1 MKKNLLTL
9 AALCCAMAISVFTAC
24 TSENEDNPATDN
36 GGTVVGNWCSDVSGK
51 TYAKW
56 NYGDTW
62 QNTVFNDDGT
72 GYTRIYYTYEDKA
85 VGCEKIDFT
94 YTASADGTLT
104 MTPSDRDVMDAKWQI
119 VGGEL
124 RLSDGDAI
132 SLSLKK
138 TPDDMA
144 AKFDTWSKTKKVIEV
159 PQPAKYTVFVYGNA
173 GGHMDDIIEYGFWE
187 RTKEFLKDH
196 NNVRVVC
203 MYKYGMDRREIDK
216 PFKGKYAQP
225 GDIVWFELNDQTD
238 LDKIKNE
245 GMQAVGMGEQ
255 AKQLKI
261 CNPNTMRMFLE
272 FSSLQC
278 PAEDYILAIWGHGS
292 GFDAMN
298 DVPGKYQIKN
308 QTRGVMTDEWVNGEW
323 MDMYEMYDAI
333 QAAGIDHFNTLM
345 FHNCL
350 MGNLESLT
358 QARGFADYIIASAH
372 VLSSDG
378 RLMTE
383 FVRGMVETGD
393 PEKAAGLMFERST
406 PEWQNGYLDEEK
418 PDKFRNGD
426 YKMIRTDKFQP
437 IIDAS
442 KQLCDRLLAL
452 YPTQKEAIDRASKQ
466 VYRFEHLDGNEEL
479 EFKYQWQC
487 PFFDMANYAQ
497 LLAKETGDDQLKAIS
512 ARLDQAFKEAFVHYR
527 DVNNSKEHLDH
538 YTLSLCLM
546 NNHFYNADYKTKL
559 TVTPLNNFNEGYEKC
574 DFHKLTGWGNW
585 LNTNQQELDSNP
597 ENGGGGKLEDSAKN

>member
-9 AALCCAMAISVFTAC
+9 AALCCAIAISVFTAC

-104 MTPSDRDVMDAKWQI
+104 MTPTDRDVMDAKWQI

-144 AKFDTWSKTKKVIEV
+144 AKFDTWSKSKEVIEV

-203 MYKYGMDRREIDK
+203 MYKYGKDRPEIDK

-245 GMQAVGMGEQ
+245 GMQAIGMGEQ

-292 GFDAMN
+292 GFDAMK
-298 DVPGKYQIKN
+298 DVPGKYEIKN
-308 QTRGVMTDEWVNGEW
+308 QTRGVMADEWVNSEW
-323 MDMYEMYDAI
+323 MDMYEMYDAMK
-333 QAAGIDHFNTLM
+333 AAGIDHFNTLM

-358 QARGFADYIIASAH
+358 QARAFADYIIASAH
-372 VLSSDG
+372 VLNSDG

-393 PEKAAGLMFERST
+393 AEKAAGLMFERST
-406 PEWQNGYLDEEK
+406 PEWQNGYVEE
-418 PDKFRNGD
+418 PGKFPNGD

-452 YPTQKEAIDRASKQ
+452 YPTQKEAIDRASRQ
-466 VYRFEHLDGNEEL
+466 VYRFEHLDGNEKI
-479 EFKYQWQC
+479 KYQWQY

-497 LLAKETGDDQLKAIS
+497 LLAKETGDDQLENIS
-512 ARLDQAFKEAFVHYR
+512 ARLDQAFEDAFVHYR
-527 DVNNSKEHLDH
+527 DVNYSVQHLDH
-538 YTLSLCLM
+538 YTLSVCLM
-546 NNHFYNADYKTKL
+546 HKLYYTVDYKTAG
-559 TVTPLNNFNEGYEKC
+559 PEFGALNNFNEGYEKC

-585 LNTNQQELDSNP
+585 LNTNEQSLDSNP
-597 ENGGGGKLEDSAKN
+597 ENGGGGKLEDSPKN

>member
-104 MTPSDRDVMDAKWQI
+104 MTPTDRDVMDAKWQI

-138 TPDDMA
+138 TPADMA
-144 AKFDTWSKTKKVIEV
+144 AKFDTWSKSKEVIEV

-203 MYKYGMDRREIDK
+203 MYKYGKDRPEIDR

-245 GMQAVGMGEQ
+245 GMQAIGMGEQ

-298 DVPGKYQIKN
+298 DVPGKYEIKN
-308 QTRGVMTDEWVNGEW
+308 QTRGVMADEWVNSEW
-323 MDMYEMYDAI
+323 MDMYEMYDAMK
-333 QAAGIDHFNTLM
+333 AAGIDHFNTLM

-358 QARGFADYIIASAH
+358 QARPLADYIIASAH
-372 VLSSDG
+372 VLNSDG

-393 PEKAAGLMFERST
+393 AEKAAGLMFERST
-406 PEWQNGYLDEEK
+406 PEWQNGYVEE
-418 PDKFRNGD
+418 PGKFPNGD

-442 KQLCDRLLAL
+442 KQLCDRIMAL
-452 YPTQKEAIDRASKQ
+452 YPTQKEAIDRASRQ
-466 VYRFEHLDGNEEL
+466 VYRFEHLDGNEKI
-479 EFKYQWQC
+479 KYQWRY

-497 LLAKETGDDQLKAIS
+497 LLAKETGDDQLENIS
-512 ARLDQAFKEAFVHYR
+512 ARLDQAFEDAFVHYR
-527 DVNNSKEHLDH
+527 DVNYSVQHLEH
-538 YTLSLCLM
+538 YTLSVCLM
-546 NNHFYNADYKTKL
+546 HKLYYTIDYKTAA
-559 TVTPLNNFNEGYEKC
+559 PEFGALNNFNEGYEKC

-585 LNTNQQELDSNP
+585 LNTNEQSLDSNP
-597 ENGGGGKLEDSAKN
+597 ENGGGGKLEDSPKN

>member
-85 VGCEKIDFT
+85 VGCEKIDFI

-104 MTPSDRDVMDAKWQI
+104 MTPTDRDVMDAKWQI

-144 AKFDTWSKTKKVIEV
+144 AKFDTWSKSKEVIEV

-203 MYKYGMDRREIDK
+203 MYKYGKDRPEIDR
-216 PFKGKYAQP
+216 PFRGKYAQP

-245 GMQAVGMGEQ
+245 GMQAIGMGEQ

-298 DVPGKYQIKN
+298 DVPGKYEIKN
-308 QTRGVMTDEWVNGEW
+308 QTRGVMADEWVNSEW
-323 MDMYEMYDAI
+323 MDMYEMYDAMK
-333 QAAGIDHFNTLM
+333 AAGIDHFNTLM

-358 QARGFADYIIASAH
+358 QARPLADYIIASAH
-372 VLSSDG
+372 V
-378 RLMTE
+378 
-383 FVRGMVETGD
+383 
-393 PEKAAGLMFERST
+393 
-406 PEWQNGYLDEEK
+406 
-418 PDKFRNGD
+418 
-426 YKMIRTDKFQP
+426 
-437 IIDAS
+437 
-442 KQLCDRLLAL
+442 
-452 YPTQKEAIDRASKQ
+452 
-466 VYRFEHLDGNEEL
+466 
-479 EFKYQWQC
+479 
-487 PFFDMANYAQ
+487 
-497 LLAKETGDDQLKAIS
+497 
-512 ARLDQAFKEAFVHYR
+512 
-527 DVNNSKEHLDH
+527 
-538 YTLSLCLM
+538 
-546 NNHFYNADYKTKL
+546 
-559 TVTPLNNFNEGYEKC
+559 
-574 DFHKLTGWGNW
+574 
-585 LNTNQQELDSNP
+585 
-597 ENGGGGKLEDSAKN
+597 

>member
-104 MTPSDRDVMDAKWQI
+104 MTPTDRDVMDAKWQI

-138 TPDDMA
+138 TPADMV
-144 AKFDTWSKTKKVIEV
+144 AKFDTWSKSKEVIEV

-203 MYKYGMDRREIDK
+203 MYKYGKDRPEIDR

-245 GMQAVGMGEQ
+245 GMQAIGMGEQ

-298 DVPGKYQIKN
+298 DVPGKYEIKN
-308 QTRGVMTDEWVNGEW
+308 QTRGVMADEWVNGEW
-323 MDMYEMYDAI
+323 MDMYEMYDAMK
-333 QAAGIDHFNTLM
+333 AAGIDHFNTLM

-358 QARGFADYIIASAH
+358 QARAFADYIIASAH
-372 VLSSDG
+372 VLNSDG

-393 PEKAAGLMFERST
+393 AEKAAGLMFERST
-406 PEWQNGYLDEEK
+406 PDWQNGYVEE
-418 PDKFRNGD
+418 PGKFPNGD

-437 IIDAS
+437 IIEAS

-452 YPTQKEAIDRASKQ
+452 YPTQKEAIDRASRQ
-466 VYRFEHLDGNEEL
+466 VYRFEHLDGNEKI
-479 EFKYQWQC
+479 KYQWRY

-497 LLAKETGDDQLKAIS
+497 LLAKETGDDQLENIS
-512 ARLDQAFKEAFVHYR
+512 ARLDQAFEDAFVHYR
-527 DVNNSKEHLDH
+527 DVNYSVQHLEH
-538 YTLSLCLM
+538 YTLSVCLM
-546 NNHFYNADYKTKL
+546 HKLYYTIDYKTAA
-559 TVTPLNNFNEGYEKC
+559 PEFGALNNFNEGYEKC

-585 LNTNQQELDSNP
+585 LNTNEQSLDSNP
-597 ENGGGGKLEDSAKN
+597 ENGGGGKLEDSPKN

>member
-85 VGCEKIDFT
+85 VGCEKIDFN

-104 MTPSDRDVMDAKWQI
+104 MTPTDRDVMDAKWQI

-138 TPDDMA
+138 TPADMV
-144 AKFDTWSKTKKVIEV
+144 AKFDTWSKSKEVIEV

-203 MYKYGMDRREIDK
+203 MYKYGKDRPEIDK

-245 GMQAVGMGEQ
+245 GMQAIGMGEQ

-292 GFDAMN
+292 GFDAMK
-298 DVPGKYQIKN
+298 DVPGKYEIKN
-308 QTRGVMTDEWVNGEW
+308 QTRGVMADEWVNSEW
-323 MDMYEMYDAI
+323 MDMYEMYDAMK
-333 QAAGIDHFNTLM
+333 AAGIDHFNTLM

-358 QARGFADYIIASAH
+358 QARAFADYIIASAH
-372 VLSSDG
+372 VLNSDG

-406 PEWQNGYLDEEK
+406 PEWQNGYVEE
-418 PDKFRNGD
+418 PGKFPNGD
-426 YKMIRTDKFQP
+426 YKMIRTDKFEP
-437 IIDAS
+437 IIDAA
-442 KQLCDRLLAL
+442 KHLCDRLLAL
-452 YPTQKEAIDRASKQ
+452 YPTQKEAIDRASRQ
-466 VYRFEHLDGNEEL
+466 VYRFEHLDGNEKI
-479 EFKYQWQC
+479 KYQWQY

-497 LLAKETGDDQLKAIS
+497 LLAKETGDDQLENIS
-512 ARLDQAFKEAFVHYR
+512 ARLDQAFEDAFVHYR
-527 DVNNSKEHLDH
+527 DVNYSVQHLDH
-538 YTLSLCLM
+538 YTLSVCLM
-546 NNHFYNADYKTKL
+546 HKLYYTVDYKTAG
-559 TVTPLNNFNEGYEKC
+559 PEFGALNNFNEGYEKC

-585 LNTNQQELDSNP
+585 LNTNEQSLDSNP
-597 ENGGGGKLEDSAKN
+597 ENGGGGKLEDSPKN

>member
-104 MTPSDRDVMDAKWQI
+104 MTPTDRDVMDAKWQI

-138 TPDDMA
+138 TPADMA
-144 AKFDTWSKTKKVIEV
+144 AKFDTWSKSKEAIEV

-203 MYKYGMDRREIDK
+203 MYKYGKDRPEIDR

-225 GDIVWFELNDQTD
+225 GDIV
-238 LDKIKNE
+238 
-245 GMQAVGMGEQ
+245 
-255 AKQLKI
+255 
-261 CNPNTMRMFLE
+261 MRMFLE

-298 DVPGKYQIKN
+298 DVPGKYEIKN
-308 QTRGVMTDEWVNGEW
+308 QTRGVMADEWVNSEW
-323 MDMYEMYDAI
+323 MDMYEMYDAMK
-333 QAAGIDHFNTLM
+333 AAGIDHFNTLM

-358 QARGFADYIIASAH
+358 QARAFADYIIASAH
-372 VLSSDG
+372 VLNSDG

-393 PEKAAGLMFERST
+393 AEKAAGLMFERST
-406 PEWQNGYLDEEK
+406 PEWQNGYVEE
-418 PDKFRNGD
+418 PGKFPNGD

-442 KQLCDRLLAL
+442 KQLCDRIMAL

-466 VYRFEHLDGNEEL
+466 VYRFEHLDGNEKI
-479 EFKYQWQC
+479 KYQWRY

-497 LLAKETGDDQLKAIS
+497 LLAKETGDDQLENIS
-512 ARLDQAFKEAFVHYR
+512 ARLDQAFEDAFVHYR
-527 DVNNSKEHLDH
+527 DVNYSVQHLEH
-538 YTLSLCLM
+538 YTLSVCLM
-546 NNHFYNADYKTKL
+546 HKLYYTIDYKTAA
-559 TVTPLNNFNEGYEKC
+559 PEFGALNNFNEGYEKC

-585 LNTNQQELDSNP
+585 LNTNEQSLDSNP
-597 ENGGGGKLEDSAKN
+597 ENGGGGKLEDSPKN

>member
-104 MTPSDRDVMDAKWQI
+104 MTPTDRDVMDAKWQI

-144 AKFDTWSKTKKVIEV
+144 AKFDTWSKSKEVIEV

-203 MYKYGMDRREIDK
+203 MYKYGKDRPEIDR

-245 GMQAVGMGEQ
+245 GMQAIGMGEQ

-298 DVPGKYQIKN
+298 DVPGKYEIKN
-308 QTRGVMTDEWVNGEW
+308 QTRGVMADEWVNSEW
-323 MDMYEMYDAI
+323 MDMYEMYDAMK
-333 QAAGIDHFNTLM
+333 AAGIDHFNTLM

-358 QARGFADYIIASAH
+358 QARPLADYIIASAH
-372 VLSSDG
+372 VLNSDG

-393 PEKAAGLMFERST
+393 AEKAAGLMFERST
-406 PEWQNGYLDEEK
+406 PEWQNGYVEE
-418 PDKFRNGD
+418 PGKFPNGD

-452 YPTQKEAIDRASKQ
+452 YPTQKEAIDRASRQ
-466 VYRFEHLDGNEEL
+466 VYRFEHLDGNEKI
-479 EFKYQWQC
+479 KYQWRY

-497 LLAKETGDDQLKAIS
+497 LLAKETGDDQLENIS
-512 ARLDQAFKEAFVHYR
+512 ARLDQAFEDAFVHYR
-527 DVNNSKEHLDH
+527 DVNYSVQHLEH
-538 YTLSLCLM
+538 YTLSVCLM
-546 NNHFYNADYKTKL
+546 HKLYYTIDYKTAA
-559 TVTPLNNFNEGYEKC
+559 PEFGALNNFNEGYEKC

-585 LNTNQQELDSNP
+585 LNTNEQSLDSNP
-597 ENGGGGKLEDSAKN
+597 ENGGGGKLEDSPKN

>member
-104 MTPSDRDVMDAKWQI
+104 MTPTDRDVMDAKWQI

-144 AKFDTWSKTKKVIEV
+144 AKFDTWSKSKEVIEV

-173 GGHMDDIIEYGFWE
+173 GGHMDDIIEYG
-187 RTKEFLKDH
+187 
-196 NNVRVVC
+196 
-203 MYKYGMDRREIDK
+203 
-216 PFKGKYAQP
+216 GKYAQP

-245 GMQAVGMGEQ
+245 GMQAIGMGEQ

-298 DVPGKYQIKN
+298 DVPGKYEIKN
-308 QTRGVMTDEWVNGEW
+308 QTRGVMADEWVNSEW
-323 MDMYEMYDAI
+323 MDMYEMYDAMK
-333 QAAGIDHFNTLM
+333 AAGIDHFNTLM

-358 QARGFADYIIASAH
+358 QARPLADYIIASAH
-372 VLSSDG
+372 VLNSDG

-393 PEKAAGLMFERST
+393 AEKAAGLMFERST
-406 PEWQNGYLDEEK
+406 PEWQNGYVEE
-418 PDKFRNGD
+418 PGKFPNGD

-442 KQLCDRLLAL
+442 KQLCDRIMAL
-452 YPTQKEAIDRASKQ
+452 YPTQKEAIDRASRQ
-466 VYRFEHLDGNEEL
+466 VYRFEHLDGNEKI
-479 EFKYQWQC
+479 KYQWRY

-497 LLAKETGDDQLKAIS
+497 LLAKETGDDQLENIS
-512 ARLDQAFKEAFVHYR
+512 ARLDQAFEDAFVHYR
-527 DVNNSKEHLDH
+527 DVNYSVQHLEH
-538 YTLSLCLM
+538 YTLSVCLM
-546 NNHFYNADYKTKL
+546 QKLYYTIDYKTAA
-559 TVTPLNNFNEGYEKC
+559 PEFGALNNFNEGYEKC

-585 LNTNQQELDSNP
+585 LNTNEQSLDSNP
-597 ENGGGGKLEDSAKN
+597 ENGGGGKLEDSPKN

>member
-104 MTPSDRDVMDAKWQI
+104 MTPTDRDVMDAKWQI

-144 AKFDTWSKTKKVIEV
+144 AKFDTWSKTKKAIEV

-203 MYKYGMDRREIDK
+203 MYKYGKDRPEIDR

-245 GMQAVGMGEQ
+245 GMQAIGMGEQ

-308 QTRGVMTDEWVNGEW
+308 QTRGVMTDEWVNDEW
-323 MDMYEMYDAI
+323 MDMYEMYDAMK
-333 QAAGIDHFNTLM
+333 AAGIDHFNTLM

-358 QARGFADYIIASAH
+358 QARPLADYIIASAH
-372 VLSSDG
+372 VLNSDG

-393 PEKAAGLMFERST
+393 AEKAAGLMFERST
-406 PEWQNGYLDEEK
+406 PEWQNGYVEE
-418 PDKFRNGD
+418 PGKFPNGD

-442 KQLCDRLLAL
+442 KQLCDRIMAL

-466 VYRFEHLDGNEEL
+466 VYRFEHLDGNEKI
-479 EFKYQWQC
+479 KYQWRY

-497 LLAKETGDDQLKAIS
+497 LLAKETGDDQLENIS
-512 ARLDQAFKEAFVHYR
+512 ARLDQAFEDAFVHYR
-527 DVNNSKEHLDH
+527 DVNYSVQHLEH
-538 YTLSLCLM
+538 YTLSVCLM
-546 NNHFYNADYKTKL
+546 HKLYYTIDYKTAA
-559 TVTPLNNFNEGYEKC
+559 PEFGALNNFNEGYEKC

-585 LNTNQQELDSNP
+585 LNTNEQSLDSNP
-597 ENGGGGKLEDSAKN
+597 ENGGGGKLEDSPKN

>member
-104 MTPSDRDVMDAKWQI
+104 MTPTDRDVMDAKWQI

-138 TPDDMA
+138 TPADMA
-144 AKFDTWSKTKKVIEV
+144 AKFDTWSKSKEVIEV

-203 MYKYGMDRREIDK
+203 MYKYGKDRPEIDR

-245 GMQAVGMGEQ
+245 GMQAIGMGEQ

-292 GFDAMN
+292 GFDAMK
-298 DVPGKYQIKN
+298 DVPGKYEIKN
-308 QTRGVMTDEWVNGEW
+308 QTRGVMADEWVNSEW
-323 MDMYEMYDAI
+323 MDMYEMYDAMK
-333 QAAGIDHFNTLM
+333 AAGIDHFNTLM

-358 QARGFADYIIASAH
+358 QARPLADYIIASAH
-372 VLSSDG
+372 VLNSDG

-406 PEWQNGYLDEEK
+406 PEWQNGYVEE
-418 PDKFRNGD
+418 PGKFPNGD

-442 KQLCDRLLAL
+442 KQLCDRIMAL

-466 VYRFEHLDGNEEL
+466 VYRFEHLDGNEKI
-479 EFKYQWQC
+479 KYQWRY

-497 LLAKETGDDQLKAIS
+497 LLAKETGDDQLENIS
-512 ARLDQAFKEAFVHYR
+512 ARLDQAFEDAFVHYR
-527 DVNNSKEHLDH
+527 DVNYSVQHLEH
-538 YTLSLCLM
+538 YTLSVCLM
-546 NNHFYNADYKTKL
+546 HKLYYTIDYKTAA
-559 TVTPLNNFNEGYEKC
+559 PEFGALNNFNEGYEKC

-585 LNTNQQELDSNP
+585 LNTNEQSLKSNP
-597 ENGGGGKLEDSAKN
+597 ECGGGGQLK

>member
-1 MKKNLLTL
+1 MKKLMRL
-9 AALCCAMAISVFTAC
+9 AAILGCVMAMAVLAAC
-24 TSENEDNPATDN
+24 TDNSDNPATGN
-36 GGTVVGNWCSDVSGK
+36 AGKIVGSWFSDVSGK
-51 TYAKW
+51 TFAKW
-56 NYGDTW
+56 NYGKTW
-62 QNTVFNDDGT
+62 QNTVFADNGT
-72 GYTRIYYTYEDKA
+72 GYTRIYYTFEDKA
-85 VGCEKIDFT
+85 IGCEKIDFT
-94 YTASADGTLT
+94 YTASADGALT
-104 MTPSDRDVMDAKWQI
+104 MTPTDRDAMDAQWQV

-124 RLSDGDAI
+124 RMSDGDAI
-132 SLSLKK
+132 SLSLRK
-138 TPDDMA
+138 TPADMA
-144 AKFDTWSKTKKVIEV
+144 AKFDTWSKSKEAIEV

-173 GGHMDDIIEYGFWE
+173 GGFMDNIIEYGFWE

-203 MYKYGMDRREIDK
+203 MYKYGKDRPEIDR

-225 GDIVWFELNDQTD
+225 GDIVWFELNDKTD

-245 GMQAVGMGEQ
+245 GMQAIGMGEQ

-261 CNPNTMRMFLE
+261 CNPNTMRMVLE

-298 DVPGKYQIKN
+298 DVPGKYEIKN

-323 MDMYEMYDAI
+323 MDMYEMYDAMK
-333 QAAGIDHFNTLM
+333 AAGIDHFNTLM
-345 FHNCL
+345 FHNCF

-372 VLSSDG
+372 MLSSDG

-393 PEKAAGLMFERST
+393 PEKAGGLMFERST
-406 PEWQNGYLDEEK
+406 PEWQNGYLDDE
-418 PDKFRNGD
+418 PGKFPNGD
-426 YKMIRTDKFQP
+426 YKMIRTDKLQP

-452 YPTQKEAIDRASKQ
+452 YPTQKEAIDRASRL
-466 VYRFEHLDGNEEL
+466 VYRFQHLEGNEKI
-479 EFKYQWQC
+479 KYQWQY

-538 YTLSLCLM
+538 YTLSVCLM
-546 NNHFYNADYKTKL
+546 HKFYYTVDYKTAAPKL
-559 TVTPLNNFNEGYEKC
+559 GALNNFNEGYEKC

-585 LNTNQQELDSNP
+585 LNTNEQSLDSNP
-597 ENGGGGKLEDSAKN
+597 ENGGGGKME

>member
-85 VGCEKIDFT
+85 VGCEKIDFI

-104 MTPSDRDVMDAKWQI
+104 MTPTDRDVMDAKWQI

-144 AKFDTWSKTKKVIEV
+144 AKFDTWSKSKEVIEV

-203 MYKYGMDRREIDK
+203 MYKYGKDRPEIDR
-216 PFKGKYAQP
+216 PFRGKYAQP

-245 GMQAVGMGEQ
+245 GMQAIGMGEQ

-298 DVPGKYQIKN
+298 DVPGKYEIKN
-308 QTRGVMTDEWVNGEW
+308 QTRGVMADEWVNSEW
-323 MDMYEMYDAI
+323 MDMYEMYDAMK
-333 QAAGIDHFNTLM
+333 AAGIDHFNTLM

-358 QARGFADYIIASAH
+358 QARAFADYIIASAH
-372 VLSSDG
+372 VLNSDG

-406 PEWQNGYLDEEK
+406 PEWQNGYVEE
-418 PDKFRNGD
+418 PGKFPNGD

-452 YPTQKEAIDRASKQ
+452 YPTQKEAIDRASRQ
-466 VYRFEHLDGNEEL
+466 VYRFEHLDGNEKI
-479 EFKYQWQC
+479 KYH
-487 PFFDMANYAQ
+487 
-497 LLAKETGDDQLKAIS
+497 QLKAIS
-512 ARLDQAFKEAFVHYR
+512 ARLDQAFEDAFVHYR
-527 DVNNSKEHLDH
+527 DVNYSVQHLEH
-538 YTLSLCLM
+538 YTLSVCLM
-546 NNHFYNADYKTKL
+546 QKLYYTIDYKTAA
-559 TVTPLNNFNEGYEKC
+559 PEFGALNNFNEGYEKC

-585 LNTNQQELDSNP
+585 LNTNEQSLDSNP
-597 ENGGGGKLEDSAKN
+597 ESGGGGKLEDSPKN

>member
-104 MTPSDRDVMDAKWQI
+104 MTPTDRDVMDAKWQI

-144 AKFDTWSKTKKVIEV
+144 AKFDTWSKSKEVIEV

-203 MYKYGMDRREIDK
+203 MYKYGKDRPEIDR

-245 GMQAVGMGEQ
+245 GMQAIGMGEQ

-298 DVPGKYQIKN
+298 DVPGKYEIKN
-308 QTRGVMTDEWVNGEW
+308 QTRGVMADEWVNSEW
-323 MDMYEMYDAI
+323 MDMYEMYDAMK
-333 QAAGIDHFNTLM
+333 AAGIDHFNTLM

-358 QARGFADYIIASAH
+358 QARPLADYIIASAH
-372 VLSSDG
+372 VLNSDG

-393 PEKAAGLMFERST
+393 AEKAAGLMFERST
-406 PEWQNGYLDEEK
+406 PEWQNGYVEE
-418 PDKFRNGD
+418 PGKFPNGD

-442 KQLCDRLLAL
+442 KQLCDRIMAL
-452 YPTQKEAIDRASKQ
+452 YPTQKEAIDRASRQ
-466 VYRFEHLDGNEEL
+466 VYRFEHLDGNEKI
-479 EFKYQWQC
+479 KYQWRY

-497 LLAKETGDDQLKAIS
+497 LLAKETGDDQLENIS
-512 ARLDQAFKEAFVHYR
+512 ARLDQAFEDAFVHYR
-527 DVNNSKEHLDH
+527 DVNYSVQHLEH
-538 YTLSLCLM
+538 YTLSVCLM
-546 NNHFYNADYKTKL
+546 HKLYYTIDYKTAA
-559 TVTPLNNFNEGYEKC
+559 PEFGALNNFNEGYEKC

-585 LNTNQQELDSNP
+585 LNTNEQSLDSNP
-597 ENGGGGKLEDSAKN
+597 ENGGGGKLEDSPKN

>member
-104 MTPSDRDVMDAKWQI
+104 MTPTDRDVMDAKWQI

-144 AKFDTWSKTKKVIEV
+144 AKFDTWSKSKEVIEV

-203 MYKYGMDRREIDK
+203 MYKYGMDKSEARK

-245 GMQAVGMGEQ
+245 GMQAIGMGEQ

-298 DVPGKYQIKN
+298 DVPGKYEIKN
-308 QTRGVMTDEWVNGEW
+308 QTRGVMADEWVNGEW
-323 MDMYEMYDAI
+323 MDMYEMYDAMK
-333 QAAGIDHFNTLM
+333 AAGIDHFNTLM

-358 QARGFADYIIASAH
+358 QARAFADYIIASAH

-406 PEWQNGYLDEEK
+406 PEWQDGYLDEEE
-418 PDKFRNGD
+418 PDKFPNGD
-426 YKMIRTDKFQP
+426 YHRC
-437 IIDAS
+437 
-442 KQLCDRLLAL
+442 L
-452 YPTQKEAIDRASKQ
+452 
-466 VYRFEHLDGNEEL
+466 
-479 EFKYQWQC
+479 
-487 PFFDMANYAQ
+487 
-497 LLAKETGDDQLKAIS
+497 
-512 ARLDQAFKEAFVHYR
+512 QAAVR
-527 DVNNSKEHLDH
+527 PPAG
-538 YTLSLCLM
+538 TLS
-546 NNHFYNADYKTKL
+546 H
-559 TVTPLNNFNEGYEKC
+559 PEGGHRPSLQAGISLPAPRW
-574 DFHKLTGWGNW
+574 D
-585 LNTNQQELDSNP
+585 
-597 ENGGGGKLEDSAKN
+597 

>member
-104 MTPSDRDVMDAKWQI
+104 MTPTDRDVMDAKWQI

-138 TPDDMA
+138 TPADMV
-144 AKFDTWSKTKKVIEV
+144 AKFDTWSKSKEVIEV

-203 MYKYGMDRREIDK
+203 MYKYGKDRPEIDR

-245 GMQAVGMGEQ
+245 GMQAIGMGEQ

-298 DVPGKYQIKN
+298 DVPGKYEIKN
-308 QTRGVMTDEWVNGEW
+308 QTRGVMADEWVNSEW
-323 MDMYEMYDAI
+323 MDMYEMYDAMK
-333 QAAGIDHFNTLM
+333 AAGIDHFNTLM

-358 QARGFADYIIASAH
+358 QARPLADYIIASAH
-372 VLSSDG
+372 VLNSDG

-393 PEKAAGLMFERST
+393 AEKAAGLMFERST
-406 PEWQNGYLDEEK
+406 PEWQNGYVEE
-418 PDKFRNGD
+418 PGKFPNGD

-442 KQLCDRLLAL
+442 KQLCDRIMAL
-452 YPTQKEAIDRASKQ
+452 YPTQKEAIDRASRQ
-466 VYRFEHLDGNEEL
+466 VYRFEHLDGNEKI
-479 EFKYQWQC
+479 KYQWRY

-497 LLAKETGDDQLKAIS
+497 LLAKETGDDQLENIS
-512 ARLDQAFKEAFVHYR
+512 ARLDQAFEDAFVHYR
-527 DVNNSKEHLDH
+527 DVNYSVQHLEH
-538 YTLSLCLM
+538 YTLSVCLM
-546 NNHFYNADYKTKL
+546 QKLYYTIDYKTAA
-559 TVTPLNNFNEGYEKC
+559 PEFGALNNFNEGYEKC

-585 LNTNQQELDSNP
+585 LNTNEQSLDSNP
-597 ENGGGGKLEDSAKN
+597 ENGGGGKLEDSPKN

>member
-104 MTPSDRDVMDAKWQI
+104 MTPTDRDVMDAKWQI

-144 AKFDTWSKTKKVIEV
+144 AKFDTWSKSKEVIEV

-203 MYKYGMDRREIDK
+203 MYKYGMDKSEARK

-245 GMQAVGMGEQ
+245 GMQAIGMGEQ

-298 DVPGKYQIKN
+298 DVPGKYEIKN
-308 QTRGVMTDEWVNGEW
+308 QTRGVMADEWVNGEW
-323 MDMYEMYDAI
+323 MDMYEMYDAMK
-333 QAAGIDHFNTLM
+333 AAGIDHFNTLM

-358 QARGFADYIIASAH
+358 QARAFADYIIASAH

-378 RLMTE
+378 RLM
-383 FVRGMVETGD
+383 
-393 PEKAAGLMFERST
+393 S
-406 PEWQNGYLDEEK
+406 
-418 PDKFRNGD
+418 
-426 YKMIRTDKFQP
+426 RTDV
-437 IIDAS
+437 
-442 KQLCDRLLAL
+442 RAL
-452 YPTQKEAIDRASKQ
+452 HTR
-466 VYRFEHLDGNEEL
+466 
-479 EFKYQWQC
+479 
-487 PFFDMANYAQ
+487 MA
-497 LLAKETGDDQLKAIS
+497 
-512 ARLDQAFKEAFVHYR
+512 
-527 DVNNSKEHLDH
+527 
-538 YTLSLCLM
+538 
-546 NNHFYNADYKTKL
+546 
-559 TVTPLNNFNEGYEKC
+559 
-574 DFHKLTGWGNW
+574 GWLFG
-585 LNTNQQELDSNP
+585 
-597 ENGGGGKLEDSAKN
+597 

>member
-9 AALCCAMAISVFTAC
+9 AALCCAIAISVFTAC

-104 MTPSDRDVMDAKWQI
+104 MTPTDRDVMDAKWQI

-144 AKFDTWSKTKKVIEV
+144 AKFDTWSKSKEVIEV

-203 MYKYGMDRREIDK
+203 MYKYGKDRPEIDK

-245 GMQAVGMGEQ
+245 GMQAIGMGEQ

-292 GFDAMN
+292 GFDAMK
-298 DVPGKYQIKN
+298 DVPGKYEIKN
-308 QTRGVMTDEWVNGEW
+308 QTRGVMADEWVNSEW
-323 MDMYEMYDAI
+323 MDMYEMYDAMK
-333 QAAGIDHFNTLM
+333 AAGIDHFNTLM

-358 QARGFADYIIASAH
+358 QARAFADYIIASAH
-372 VLSSDG
+372 VLNSDG

-393 PEKAAGLMFERST
+393 AEKAAGLMFERST
-406 PEWQNGYLDEEK
+406 PEWQNGYVEE
-418 PDKFRNGD
+418 PGKFPNGD

-437 IIDAS
+437 IIEAS

-452 YPTQKEAIDRASKQ
+452 YPTQKEAIDRASRQ
-466 VYRFEHLDGNEEL
+466 VYRFEHLDGNEKI
-479 EFKYQWQC
+479 KYQWQY

-497 LLAKETGDDQLKAIS
+497 LLAKETGDDQLENIS
-512 ARLDQAFKEAFVHYR
+512 ARLDQAFEDAFVHYR
-527 DVNNSKEHLDH
+527 DVNYSVQHLDH
-538 YTLSLCLM
+538 YTLSVCLM
-546 NNHFYNADYKTKL
+546 HKLYYTVDYKTAG
-559 TVTPLNNFNEGYEKC
+559 PEFGALNNFNEGYEKC

-585 LNTNQQELDSNP
+585 LNTNEQSLDSNP
-597 ENGGGGKLEDSAKN
+597 ENGGGGKLEDSPKN

>member
-104 MTPSDRDVMDAKWQI
+104 MTPTDRDVMDAKWQI

-138 TPDDMA
+138 TPADMA
-144 AKFDTWSKTKKVIEV
+144 AKFDTWSKSKEVIEV

-203 MYKYGMDRREIDK
+203 MYKYGKDRPEIDR

-245 GMQAVGMGEQ
+245 GMQAIGMGEQ

-298 DVPGKYQIKN
+298 DVPGKYEIKN
-308 QTRGVMTDEWVNGEW
+308 QTRGVMADEWVNSEW
-323 MDMYEMYDAI
+323 MDMYEMYDAMK
-333 QAAGIDHFNTLM
+333 AAGIDHFNTLM

-358 QARGFADYIIASAH
+358 QARPLADYIIASAH
-372 VLSSDG
+372 VLNSDG

-406 PEWQNGYLDEEK
+406 PEWQNGYVEE
-418 PDKFRNGD
+418 PGKFPNGD

-466 VYRFEHLDGNEEL
+466 VYRFEHLDGNEKI
-479 EFKYQWQC
+479 KYQWRY

-497 LLAKETGDDQLKAIS
+497 LLAKETGDDQLENIS
-512 ARLDQAFKEAFVHYR
+512 ARLDQAFEDAFVHYR
-527 DVNNSKEHLDH
+527 DVNYSVQHLEH
-538 YTLSLCLM
+538 YTLSVCLM
-546 NNHFYNADYKTKL
+546 QKLYYTIDYKTAA
-559 TVTPLNNFNEGYEKC
+559 PEFGALNNFNEGYEKC

-585 LNTNQQELDSNP
+585 LNTNQQELVSNP
-597 ENGGGGKLEDSAKN
+597 ESGGGGPLK

>member
-104 MTPSDRDVMDAKWQI
+104 MTPTDRDVMDAKWQI

-144 AKFDTWSKTKKVIEV
+144 AKFDTWSKSKEVIEV

-203 MYKYGMDRREIDK
+203 MYKYGKDRPEIDR

-245 GMQAVGMGEQ
+245 GMQAIGMGEQ

-298 DVPGKYQIKN
+298 DVPGKYEIKN
-308 QTRGVMTDEWVNGEW
+308 QTRGVMTDEWVNDEW
-323 MDMYEMYDAI
+323 MDMYEMYDAMK
-333 QAAGIDHFNTLM
+333 AAGIDHFNTLM
-345 FHNCL
+345 FHNCF
-350 MGNLESLT
+350 MGNIESLT
-358 QARGFADYIIASAH
+358 QARPLADYIIASAH

-383 FVRGMVETGD
+383 FVRGLMETGD
-393 PEKAAGLMFERST
+393 PEKAGGLMFERST
-406 PEWQNGYLDEEK
+406 PEWQNGYLDDE
-418 PDKFRNGD
+418 PGKFPNGD

-452 YPTQKEAIDRASKQ
+452 YPTQKEAINRATAG
-466 VYRFEHLDGNEEL
+466 VYRVHPIRSDKKGAKFQWEH
-479 EFKYQWQC
+479 
-487 PFFDMANYAQ
+487 PFFDIADYAH
-497 LLAKETGDDQLKAIS
+497 LLAKETGDAELKGIS
-512 ARLDQAFKEAFVHYR
+512 TAMDKAFQEAFVHYR
-527 DVNNSKEHLDH
+527 DINNSKQHLDH
-538 YTLSLCLM
+538 YTLSVCLLNYM
-546 NNHFYNADYKTKL
+546 YYTADYKTFYP
-559 TVTPLNNFNEGYEKC
+559 TAGFLNNYNEGYEKC

-585 LNTNQQELDSNP
+585 LNTNQQELVSNP
-597 ENGGGGKLEDSAKN
+597 ESGGGGPLK

>member
-104 MTPSDRDVMDAKWQI
+104 MTPTDRDVMDAKWQI

-144 AKFDTWSKTKKVIEV
+144 AKFDTWSKSKEVIEV

-203 MYKYGMDRREIDK
+203 MYKYGKDRPEIDR

-245 GMQAVGMGEQ
+245 GMQAIGMGEQ

-298 DVPGKYQIKN
+298 DVPGKYEIKN
-308 QTRGVMTDEWVNGEW
+308 QTRGVMADEWVNGEW
-323 MDMYEMYDAI
+323 MDMYEMYDAMK
-333 QAAGIDHFNTLM
+333 AAGIDHFNTLM

-358 QARGFADYIIASAH
+358 QARAFADYIIASAH
-372 VLSSDG
+372 VLNSDG

-393 PEKAAGLMFERST
+393 AEKAAGLMFERST
-406 PEWQNGYLDEEK
+406 PEWQNGYVEE
-418 PDKFRNGD
+418 PGKFPNGD

-452 YPTQKEAIDRASKQ
+452 YPTQKEAIDRASRQ
-466 VYRFEHLDGNEEL
+466 VYRFEHLDGNEKI
-479 EFKYQWQC
+479 KYQWRY

-497 LLAKETGDDQLKAIS
+497 LLAKETGDDQRRQPRNS
-512 ARLDQAFKEAFVHYR
+512 AR
-527 DVNNSKEHLDH
+527 S
-538 YTLSLCLM
+538 TTS
-546 NNHFYNADYKTKL
+546 TKA
-559 TVTPLNNFNEGYEKC
+559 TR
-574 DFHKLTGWGNW
+574 
-585 LNTNQQELDSNP
+585 
-597 ENGGGGKLEDSAKN
+597 SATSTS

>member
-104 MTPSDRDVMDAKWQI
+104 MTPTDREVMDAKWQI

-144 AKFDTWSKTKKVIEV
+144 AKFDTWSKSKEAIEV

-203 MYKYGMDRREIDK
+203 MYKYGKDRPEIDR

-245 GMQAVGMGEQ
+245 GMQAIGMGEQ

-298 DVPGKYQIKN
+298 DVPGKYEIKN
-308 QTRGVMTDEWVNGEW
+308 QTRGVMADEWVNSEW
-323 MDMYEMYDAI
+323 MDMYEMYDAMK
-333 QAAGIDHFNTLM
+333 AAGIDHFNTLM

-358 QARGFADYIIASAH
+358 QARAFADYIIASAH
-372 VLSSDG
+372 VLNSDG

-406 PEWQNGYLDEEK
+406 PEWQNGYVEE
-418 PDKFRNGD
+418 PGKFPNGD

-437 IIDAS
+437 IIEAS
-442 KQLCDRLLAL
+442 KQLCDRIMAL
-452 YPTQKEAIDRASKQ
+452 YPTQKEAIDRASRQ
-466 VYRFEHLDGNEEL
+466 VYRFEHLDGNEKI
-479 EFKYQWQC
+479 KYQWRY

-497 LLAKETGDDQLKAIS
+497 LLAKETGDDQLENIS
-512 ARLDQAFKEAFVHYR
+512 ARLDQAFEDAFVHYR
-527 DVNNSKEHLDH
+527 DVNYSVQHLEH
-538 YTLSLCLM
+538 YTLSVCLM
-546 NNHFYNADYKTKL
+546 HKLYYTIDYKTAA
-559 TVTPLNNFNEGYEKC
+559 PEFGALNNFNEGYEKC

-585 LNTNQQELDSNP
+585 LNTNEQSLDSNP
-597 ENGGGGKLEDSAKN
+597 ENGGGGKKEDSAKN